1 MNATINNDIPDNVKI
16 DLINTESAVLSM
28 GAEID
33 KLSPDE
39 SIAITIMGELF
50 HVYPSHF
57 DVSVGELIKESY
69 DRQSES
75 HLVQYLKNKYDAR
88 VKIIKAMAHSTRLFM
103 IDELSKKEKCVCELQ
118 KLIGDDFSTV
128 SKHLTILKNAGL
140 VLNNKRGKQV
150 FYKIDAS
157 CANKI
162 ICCADNV
169 IKSKLKKE
177 TLISNFK

>member
-1 MNATINNDIPDNVKI
+1 MNQN
-16 DLINTESAVLSM
+16 
-28 GAEID
+28 
-33 KLSPDE
+33 
-39 SIAITIMGELF
+39 
-50 HVYPSHF
+50 
-57 DVSVGELIKESY
+57 
-69 DRQSES
+69 
-75 HLVQYLKNKYDAR
+75 LKNKYDAR
-88 VKIIKAMAHSTRLFM
+88 VKIIKAMAHSTRLFI

-118 KLIGDDFSTV
+118 KMIGDDFSTV
-128 SKHLTILKNAGL
+128 SKHLTILKNAGI

-177 TLISNFK
+177 TLISQINTN